1 MRRALLLTFVAVPVL
16 VAVACSDDPA
26 PAGGGGS
33 PDASTSRDGASESS
47 TPADS
52 GADAAPADVCAVER
66 QHATDCKTALE
77 CGAGFDAWCKD
88 LDAKT
93 NSEARR
99 AGERQCLTPD
109 NCDKDKA
116 KDCIYRSY
124 AKAQRSAA
132 QDALLTAY
140 CQTCFASPGD
150 VALCKAAAPAYDP
163 AKGPGSVTDVF
174 LAVWELSDALAS
186 SIKDKC
192 TGAALDGG
200 APADGGDGGVDCAR
214 AFAVCAGGLYV
225 DALPNCP

>member
-1 MRRALLLTFVAVPVL
+1 MRRPLLLVFTLVPVAVVL
-16 VAVACSDDPA
+16 ACSDDPA
-26 PAGGGGS
+26 PAGGGGGA
-33 PDASTSRDGASESS
+33 DASVGRDASGDVSS
-47 TPADS
+47 SADT

-66 QHATDCKTALE
+66 QHATDCKAALE

-99 AGERQCLTPD
+99 AGERQCLTSD

-150 VALCKAAAPAYDP
+150 VGLCKAVAPAYDP
-163 AKGPGSVTDVF
+163 VKGPSSVTDVF
-174 LAVWELSDALAS
+174 LAVWELSDALTT

-192 TGAALDGG
+192 TGAAFDAG

-214 AFAVCAGGLYV
+214 AFAVCAGNLYV